1 MQKYHPRRNTVSC
14 LSVMLTPPVA
24 VRADASVA
32 EAIDLMF
39 RQRVRTLP
47 VVDAQDVYQGLFGI
61 QFLLKELLPRAA
73 TLDPGRG
80 MLDLGFMQDTLD
92 DVRSSLKERL
102 AALYPQRVGT
112 AVHREIAPLSVQ
124 DSLLEAM
131 LRVYQAGC
139 SLPVVDEKTH
149 KLVGIVS
156 HWSILAKLT
165 GRTP

>member
-1 MQKYHPRRNTVSC
+1 MSC
-14 LSVMLTPPVA
+14 LAVMTTPPVA
-24 VRADASVA
+24 VRADASIA
-32 EAIDLMF
+32 AAIDLMF
-39 RQRVRTLP
+39 QHRVRTLP

-61 QFLLKELLPRAA
+61 QFLLKELLPKAA

-80 MLDLGFMQDTLD
+80 MLDLGFMHDTLD

-112 AVHREIAPLSVQ
+112 AVHREIAPLSAE

-131 LRVYQAGC
+131 LRVYQAGF

-156 HWSILAKLT
+156 HWSILARLT
-165 GRTP
+165 ERSR